1 MQSMDNQIVYEAKV
15 EKATLWGDKN
25 ICSERIVYNVH
36 ACTMYLYILVL
47 ELLAKAVS
55 TPPSIPEISS
65 SGIVDN
71 I

>member
-1 MQSMDNQIVYEAKV
+1 MENQIVYEAKV
-15 EKATLWGDKN
+15 GKATLWGYKN
-25 ICSERIVYNVH
+25 TCSERIVYNVQ
-36 ACTMYLYILVL
+36 ACTMYLYILVS

-65 SGIVDN
+65 SGIIDK

>member
-1 MQSMDNQIVYEAKV
+1 MENQIVYEANV
-15 EKATLWGDKN
+15 GKATLRGDKN
-25 ICSERIVYNVH
+25 ICIERIVYNVH
-36 ACTMYLYILVL
+36 ACTMYLYILVS

-65 SGIVDN
+65 SGIIDK